1 MHVLAISGSL
11 QENSANTA
19 LLRAISVHEGEL
31 DVVVWDELGAL
42 PLFRPGD
49 DGDVHVES
57 LRHGIGEADAVLI
70 ATPEYAGG
78 MPGALKNA
86 LDWLVGSGELYE
98 KPVLIMSAAP
108 SPERGQNARRWV
120 AEVVAMQG
128 GVVLDSFTVAVNR
141 ADGAPN
147 MSELGET
154 ALRRVRAA
162 LGDS

>member
-1 MHVLAISGSL
+1 V
-11 QENSANTA
+11 
-19 LLRAISVHEGEL
+19 
-31 DVVVWDELGAL
+31 
-42 PLFRPGD
+42 
-49 DGDVHVES
+49 
-57 LRHGIGEADAVLI
+57 
-70 ATPEYAGG
+70 
-78 MPGALKNA
+78 
-86 LDWLVGSGELYE
+86 
-98 KPVLIMSAAP
+98 IMSAAP

-147 MSELGET
+147 MSELGQT